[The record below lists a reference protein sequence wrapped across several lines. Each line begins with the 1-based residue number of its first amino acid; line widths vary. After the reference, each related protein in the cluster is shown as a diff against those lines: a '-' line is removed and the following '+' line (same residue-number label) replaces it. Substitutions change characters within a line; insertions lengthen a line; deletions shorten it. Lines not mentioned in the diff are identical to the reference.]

1 MGPGTVMRMQTKAG
15 TSYYMAPE
23 VLKESYTEKC
33 DYWSLGVLL
42 YVLLVGFPPF
52 EGENEEE
59 VLRAVRDME
68 YSYEDEAWWNVSDE
82 AKDLIDHL
90 LVPEEERFSIKEI
103 LKHPWIRKFSKKAA
117 PVRMSTIPVNNL
129 RKHCKRTDFR
139 VAITTF
145 VASRVST
152 DDIKEET
159 ALFN

>member
-1 MGPGTVMRMQTKAG
+1 
-15 TSYYMAPE
+15 MAPE
-23 VLKESYTEKC
+23 VLKQSYSEKC

-52 EGENEEE
+52 EGDGEEGILE
-59 VLRAVRDME
+59 AVKNVD
-68 YSYEDEAWWNVSDE
+68 YSYEDEAWWNISDE

-90 LVPEEERFSIKEI
+90 LVPEEERYGVKEI
-103 LKHPWIRKFSKKAA
+103 LKHPWIRKNSKKAA

-129 RKHCKRTDFR
+129 RKHCKRSDFR

-152 DDIKEET
+152 EDIAEET